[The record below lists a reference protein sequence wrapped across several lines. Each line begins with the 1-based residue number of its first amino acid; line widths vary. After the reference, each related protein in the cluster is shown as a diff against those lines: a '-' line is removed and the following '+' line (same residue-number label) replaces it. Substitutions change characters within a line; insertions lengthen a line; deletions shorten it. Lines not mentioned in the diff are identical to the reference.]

1 MGRSEQ
7 RRKRTA
13 SRSLEQL
20 KMSASYFAILKCQDL
35 KELNLESIVLR
46 ERSQSQE
53 PTHRGH
59 FC

>member
-1 MGRSEQ
+1 MERSEQ

-13 SRSLEQL
+13 SLSLEKL
-20 KMSASYFAILKCQDL
+20 KMSASYFAILKCQDI
-35 KELNLESIVLR
+35 KKLNLESIMLG

-53 PTHRGH
+53 TTHRGH